1 MTAATEEQLEQM
13 PEYDEQQYRPYAEQQ
28 GLLEE

>member
-1 MTAATEEQLEQM
+1 MTAATEQLEQM
-13 PEYDEQQYRPYAEQQ
+13 PEHDEQQYRPYAEQQ